1 MSARHYVLLEETGL
15 RGGGLGC
22 CLVDP
27 YFNLLVGNMARKWCL
42 KLIVCLAAGAMLELL
57 LEIKG
62 VEGAQNQLFNSE
74 GKAGEHYPQFPME
87 RN

>member
-1 MSARHYVLLEETGL
+1 MR
-15 RGGGLGC
+15 C
-22 CLVDP
+22 CLVDS

-42 KLIVCLAAGAMLELL
+42 KLIVRLAAGAVLELL

-62 VEGAQNQLFNSE
+62 VKGAQNQLFNSE

-87 RN
+87 SILVSVLKIWGQFCVHTRG